1 MVVSTKGVV
10 IRQLIQEIPRYGRSS
25 QGVRVMNLDK
35 ADTVA
40 SLARIE
46 PSSED
51 EAEEEVDEQEE
62 EPKTAKPK
70 AEGKKPKKKQDEESE
85 E

>member
-35 ADTVA
+35 SDTVA

-46 PSSED
+46 PSTED
-51 EAEEEVDEQEE
+51 EAEEPADEIEGDSKKAE
-62 EPKTAKPK
+62 PK
-70 AEGKKPKKKQDEESE
+70 AEAKKPKKKPDEESE